1 MKDYLIRFDA
11 DGRRQETYADGVHYD
26 INPDGTI
33 TDGSVVVADLL
44 AQGYV
49 WVDADEY
56 VEYLNG
62 KVRGEDGKPTDYVAP
77 EPTEAEKKSAK
88 ISAIKAK
95 YNAQIDA
102 LVTARVKAAM
112 MGADTSKLDA
122 QYKTILANMA
132 AEIKEA

>member
-11 DGRRQETYADGVHYD
+11 AGHRQETYADGVHYN
-26 INPDGTI
+26 IEADGSI
-33 TDGSVVVADLL
+33 VDGSVVVADLL
-44 AQGYV
+44 AQGYT
-49 WVDADEY
+49 WVDVDEY
-56 VEYLNG
+56 RQYLNG
-62 KVRGEDGKPTDYVAP
+62 KIRGADGKPTEYVAP

-88 ISAIKAK
+88 ISTIKAK

-102 LVTARVKAAM
+102 LVTARVKAEM

-122 QYKTILANMA
+122 QYKSILAAMA

>member
-1 MKDYLIRFDA
+1 MRDYLIRFDG

-49 WVDADEY
+49 WVDDDEY

-62 KVRGEDGKPTDYVAP
+62 KVRGADGKPTEYVAP
-77 EPTEAEKKSAK
+77 EPTEAEKKAAK
-88 ISAIKAK
+88 STAIKTK

-122 QYKTILANMA
+122 QYKSILAAMA
-132 AEIKEA
+132 TEIKEA

>member
-11 DGRRQETYADGVHYD
+11 EGRRQETYADGVHYD

-49 WVDADEY
+49 WVDSDEY
-56 VEYLNG
+56 VEYLGG
-62 KVRGEDGKPTDYVAP
+62 KIRGADGKPTEYIPP
-77 EPTEAEKKSAK
+77 EPTEAEKKTAK
-88 ISAIKAK
+88 IGQIKGK

-102 LVTARVKAAM
+102 LVTARVKASM
-112 MGADTSKLDA
+112 MGADTTKLDA
-122 QYKTILANMA
+122 QYKAILAAMA